1 MSSISLAT
9 NNNNILNNPV
19 GQADET
25 KNVALGN
32 IKEGVDGSKGIWNKV
47 KSFAAKTGEAVKN
60 FLFATADFLKNS
72 GVRLGTTLGI
82 AVGVLAVVGCIV
94 SLPVSLPLLAGIAG
108 TIFATGA
115 VGKLIKNI
123 PETEGAAN
131 VIKKTL
137 NDIKSDV
144 IMGTKRAL
152 KYIVFPGTI
161 YTDIEKGIINNQKS
175 VRGYKSNI
183 SDLKD
188 IIDYSKADLGNE
200 NHKKIKEL
208 FKKMEDFR
216 GKIIRTEKPKNPLTD
231 PLEQERQTIL
241 DTLRKFYENR
251 KNFKN
256 IETRDDRTP
265 FETILKS
272 LIEKFGNDEFIEKLR
287 SAPKAS

>member
-1 MSSISLAT
+1 
-9 NNNNILNNPV
+9 
-19 GQADET
+19 
-25 KNVALGN
+25 
-32 IKEGVDGSKGIWNKV
+32 
-47 KSFAAKTGEAVKN
+47 
-60 FLFATADFLKNS
+60 
-72 GVRLGTTLGI
+72 
-82 AVGVLAVVGCIV
+82 
-94 SLPVSLPLLAGIAG
+94 
-108 TIFATGA
+108 
-115 VGKLIKNI
+115 
-123 PETEGAAN
+123 
-131 VIKKTL
+131 
-137 NDIKSDV
+137 
-144 IMGTKRAL
+144 MGTKRAL

-216 GKIIRTEKPKNPLTD
+216 GKIIGTEKPKNPLTD
-231 PLEQERQTIL
+231 SLEQERQTIL